1 MTQIN
6 IPTPLRSFVENNESL
21 NYKVQTLRELLIVM
35 TDQYPKI
42 KYNLF
47 NNDGTLRKY
56 INIFVNDTDIRDLNG
71 IDTELKNDDEV
82 SLIPAIAGGCCLN

>member
-1 MTQIN
+1 MSQIN
-6 IPTPLRSFVENNESL
+6 IPTPLRSFVDHNETL
-21 NYKVQTLRELLIVM
+21 NFNAQTLRELLIMM

-71 IDTELKNDDEV
+71 IDTELKNEDEV
-82 SLIPAIAGGCCLN
+82 SLIPAIAGGR